1 MPGLIERYRDRLP
14 FGPDDPIV
22 SLQEGSTP
30 LVYACEVSERVGAQ
44 VSERFAVPRGTPWGP
59 LGPTWY
65 VFYIVMFYPSTGI
78 SVISGDS

>member
-1 MPGLIERYRDRLP
+1 MRRARMKVRERARAPAHLRAD
-14 FGPDDPIV
+14 
-22 SLQEGSTP
+22 
-30 LVYACEVSERVGAQ
+30 AQ